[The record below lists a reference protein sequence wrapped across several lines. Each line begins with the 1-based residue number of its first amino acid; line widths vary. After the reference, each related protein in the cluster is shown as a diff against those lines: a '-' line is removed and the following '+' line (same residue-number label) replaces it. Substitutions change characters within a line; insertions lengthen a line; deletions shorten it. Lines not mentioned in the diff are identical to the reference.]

1 MNSSDVQEMEHL
13 INELTKNIKIIIA
26 SGQDNLERLIETKK
40 GIAKEITRTRL
51 DINGYLD
58 RLEKELLTILKEK
71 SESAKC
77 EIKKSEATLKGKEK
91 EIREC
96 KGKLQ
101 NIKQQATDPQTY
113 VALEQIEAAIT
124 KNEQFVQS
132 LIDDEKVHKI
142 MLDFEIHQKLKSLT
156 TDVHRYGEVIISM
169 IPCDFTEIR

>member
-1 MNSSDVQEMEHL
+1 MNSSDAQEMEHL

-26 SGQDNLERLIETKK
+26 SGQDNLLRLSETKE
-40 GIAKEITRTRL
+40 GIEREITLIQR
-51 DINGYLD
+51 DIKGYLD
-58 RLEKELLTILKEK
+58 RLKNELLTILKEK

-77 EIKKSEATLKGKEK
+77 EIKKSEATLKRKEK

-124 KNEQFVQS
+124 KNRKFVQS
-132 LIDDEKVHKI
+132 LIDDDK
-142 MLDFEIHQKLKSLT
+142 MLFHSNWW
-156 TDVHRYGEVIISM
+156 
-169 IPCDFTEIR
+169 